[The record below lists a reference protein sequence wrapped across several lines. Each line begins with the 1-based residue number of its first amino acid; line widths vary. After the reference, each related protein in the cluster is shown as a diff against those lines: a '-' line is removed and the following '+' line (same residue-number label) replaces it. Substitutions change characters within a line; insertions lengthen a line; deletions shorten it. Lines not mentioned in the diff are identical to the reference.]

1 MAAMTDLETLTRNVE
16 ALRCLFPALTNKVYM
31 NFGAQGVMAKRT
43 LAAIPDSY
51 KLVQEKG
58 PLSMKMFGWLSDEL
72 RQTRREIAEEFAAP
86 AETIALTQNTTD
98 GCNIGMWGVK
108 WRSGDDLLLTDAEH
122 PGVVAAAF
130 QLAKRERL
138 TLGFCP
144 VTLVSPE
151 QVIENFKKRVTSKT
165 KLVVLSHV
173 LWNTGE
179 ILPLD
184 EIIEVCHKKGALVLV
199 DGAQSAGVL
208 DLQLDKSKADMYA
221 MSGHKWIGAPDGLG
235 ALYVS
240 KEALLKVE
248 PIFVGWRGSTF
259 NHEGEPTGWET
270 GSVRFEGSTAPFALL
285 SPFRTALKIRREHGT
300 AAERYSMLLS
310 HSTKLWEALATV
322 DNVKRTCNTP
332 PAAGLVSF
340 TVKGKSHKEVC
351 EQLESRNI
359 ILRTIPKPDCI
370 RASIHYFTGDTD
382 RNKLIE
388 ALRQITAS

>member
-1 MAAMTDLETLTRNVE
+1 MKESETLTRNVE
-16 ALRCLFPALTNKVYM
+16 QLRCLFPALTNKVYM

-43 LAAIPDSY
+43 LAAIQESY

-58 PLSMKMFGWLSDEL
+58 PLSMKMFGWLTDEL
-72 RQTRREIAEEFAAP
+72 RQTRRELAAELSVEP
-86 AETIALTQNTTD
+86 QTIALTQNTTD
-98 GCNIGMWGVK
+98 GCNIAMWGVK

-144 VTLVSPE
+144 VTLLAPE
-151 QVIENFKKRVTSKT
+151 QIIENFKKRITSKT
-165 KLVVLSHV
+165 KLVVLSHI

-179 ILPLD
+179 TLPLD
-184 EIIEVCHKKGALVLV
+184 EIIEVCHRKGALVLV

-240 KEALLKVE
+240 NEALLKIE

-259 NHEGEPTGWET
+259 NHEGEPTGWEP
-270 GSVRFEGSTAPFALL
+270 GAVRFEGSTAPFALL

-300 AAERYSMLLS
+300 AAERYKMIVSNA
-310 HSTKLWEALATV
+310 TKLWQALGTV
-322 DNVKRTCNTP
+322 DNVKRQSSTAPT
-332 PAAGLVSF
+332 AGLVSF
-340 TVKGKSHKEVC
+340 TVAGKSHKEVC

-359 ILRTIPKPDCI
+359 MLRTIPKPNCL
-370 RASIHYFTGDTD
+370 RASIHYFTGETD
-382 RNKLIE
+382 CNKLVE